1 MTFNVKRAFLLVLFL
16 LGFIHGCGSGQ
27 PEVKVDPVLAKKP
40 FPKAG
45 GRQVP

>member
-1 MTFNVKRAFLLVLFL
+1 MTLKVKRACLSVLLLLVFVL
-16 LGFIHGCGSGQ
+16 GCGSGQ
-27 PEVKVDPVLAKKP
+27 AEVKVDPELAKKP